1 MNGNNCLV
9 KAAWLAGLLFFTA
22 PVLRA
27 QVILK
32 ANGGSEDAYQ
42 QISKILGGTAYEVP
56 DCVHP
61 VKHITEAYDDQLKQ
75 WVFVFHIHA
84 TVDNDRCVNF
94 DRQRNEIKTYGPS
107 DKKVKGETGKTVVY
121 EWEFKIDSNFKA
133 QPTFTHI
140 HQIKAGDGDAGAPII
155 TLTPRYG
162 NPDKMEVI
170 HTGSSKETS
179 QGVLKSV
186 DLADFKGQWVKV
198 IEKLKY
204 GSDGTYDIEIKRVS
218 DGKTLLSYSNPKID
232 LWRKGTSFCRP
243 KWGIYRSLKS
253 PTYIRDEDLKFA
265 YFSINVVQ

>member
-1 MNGNNCLV
+1 MNKDNCVV
-9 KAAWLAGLLFFTA
+9 KAAWLAGLLFFTTNA
-22 PVLRA
+22 LRA

-42 QISKILGGTAYEVP
+42 QISKVLGGTAYEVP
-56 DCVHP
+56 DCIHP
-61 VKHITEAYDDQLKQ
+61 VKHITEAYDEQLKQ

-84 TVDNDRCVNF
+84 TIDNDRCQNF

-107 DKKVKGETGKTVVY
+107 DKKVKGEIGKTVVY

-179 QGVLKSV
+179 QSVLKSV

-198 IEKLKY
+198 SEKLKY
-204 GSDGTYDIEIKRVS
+204 GSQGTYDIEIKRVS
-218 DGKTLLSYSNPKID
+218 DGKTLLSYSNPNID
-232 LWRKGTSFCRP
+232 LWRNGTSFCRP

-253 PTYIRDEDLKFA
+253 PAYIRDEDLKFA